1 MARYRRFSLGAGIRP
16 ATATIFSYAAVR
28 TGANLHRFGADLLS
42 TFPVDYSPATSSGES
57 LQRQTK
63 ENRETRMPNSPTTA
77 DCEDALAAIRDYL
90 VRLRFGSIAITV
102 HEGRIV
108 QLDVTEKRRLAR

>member
-1 MARYRRFSLGAGIRP
+1 
-16 ATATIFSYAAVR
+16 
-28 TGANLHRFGADLLS
+28 
-42 TFPVDYSPATSSGES
+42 
-57 LQRQTK
+57 
-63 ENRETRMPNSPTTA
+63 MPNSPTTA